1 MVTPSCGPRGIVPPY
16 DGKDRRIYLKGA
28 SQVFQ
33 LIQTA
38 RQAQNMKGND
48 NQRTTPVT
56 VLLLALAIEGTLG
69 AAVDT
74 ASDTWTAQKLS
85 SLCDVMRRRLQTWCA
100 GMFEVPDFIW
110 NRVDPL
116 DPNAALRTKIIWE
129 VAYLQHT
136 ARDFIESQSVW
147 GMLLK
152 RTDTKFDPYMSLI
165 QSTVFLYKVAVPL
178 VNNPLVFGLFRKGL
192 LEPALYALLFAERAE
207 ETTGEAHLEV
217 LEELDNFMTRHLI
230 RWIGDYPGHWSR
242 LLDVAGAPNT
252 FYSFV
257 DLAVFYRLHQFY
269 PCKDRLGL
277 RPVSQ

>member
-1 MVTPSCGPRGIVPPY
+1 M
-16 DGKDRRIYLKGA
+16 
-28 SQVFQ
+28 FQ